1 MEPAEAAEVIA
12 ENDVTPENIRTLFK
26 RAFYSASLDDD
37 GDVCV
42 DTDGLRVHVTVMDN
56 TKLLRYVTV
65 YGIKDTAP
73 LESKHAFVNKM
84 NDDVILCRF
93 SIPEHDHDA
102 LYADYFLPF
111 GEGVL
116 AFQIVS
122 ALRWFARVVSSAI
135 RDCDENN
142 LVR

>member
-1 MEPAEAAEVIA
+1 MEPPDAAEIIP
-12 ENDVTPENIRTLFK
+12 ENDVTPENILALFK

-42 DTDGLRVHVTVMDN
+42 DTDGPRVYVTVMEN
-56 TKLLRYVTV
+56 TKLLRYTTV
-65 YGIKDTAP
+65 YGVNDTAP
-73 LESKHAFVNKM
+73 LESKHTFVNKM

-93 SIPEHDHDA
+93 SIPEHDHGI
-102 LYADYFLPF
+102 LYVDYFLPF

-122 ALRWFARVVSSAI
+122 ALRWFARIVPSAI
-135 RDCDENN
+135 RDCDDGNF
-142 LVR
+142 VI